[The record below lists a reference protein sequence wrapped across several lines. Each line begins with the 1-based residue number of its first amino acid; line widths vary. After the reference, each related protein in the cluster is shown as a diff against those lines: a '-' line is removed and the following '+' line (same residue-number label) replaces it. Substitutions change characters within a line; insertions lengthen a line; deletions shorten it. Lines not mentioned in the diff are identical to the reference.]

1 MRGSWGAT
9 HSPHDELVAQLTAAA
24 EKGQRALGKL
34 EGNFGL
40 SMAAFQERQA
50 EARHLDLR
58 FLTDQVS
65 FSDHVAGGAH
75 SVELG

>member
-9 HSPHDELVAQLTAAA
+9 HSPHDELVAQLTMAA
-24 EKGQRALGKL
+24 EKGQRALNKL
-34 EGNFGL
+34 ESSFGR
-40 SMAAFQERQA
+40 SMAAFQEQQT

-65 FSDHVAGGAH
+65 FSDHVAGGSH
-75 SVELG
+75 TVELP